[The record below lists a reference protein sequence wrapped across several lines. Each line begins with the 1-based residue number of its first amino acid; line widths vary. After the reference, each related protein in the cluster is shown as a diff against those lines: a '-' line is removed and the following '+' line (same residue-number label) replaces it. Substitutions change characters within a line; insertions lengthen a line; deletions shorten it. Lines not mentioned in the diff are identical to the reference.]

1 MWLLHLSHSS
11 DLLIWV
17 FVRRLLS
24 CVSLEFFHSYG
35 DVIIRWKD
43 DEFDRYS
50 ALMAIEQRLLFS
62 VPHILWNGAS
72 ASGGPVIHLFPSV
85 LLWSCHYVYLRHRS
99 VVAEIRTLLTPSA
112 CKANALTH
120 CTTAAVHR
128 KGKETVNCTFKK
140 SMQGECMQ
148 VFQKFGRNPN
158 DMPVLHRHSPSMQ
171 KKKRRVYAGFS
182 KVWPS

>member
-1 MWLLHLSHSS
+1 M
-11 DLLIWV
+11 
-17 FVRRLLS
+17 
-24 CVSLEFFHSYG
+24 
-35 DVIIRWKD
+35 
-43 DEFDRYS
+43 
-50 ALMAIEQRLLFS
+50 
-62 VPHILWNGAS
+62 
-72 ASGGPVIHLFPSV
+72 IHLFPSV

-171 KKKRRVYAGFS
+171 KKKGECM
-182 KVWPS
+182 KVFQRFGRHRAISILTTCLYCTGTPHLDFYPM